1 MRIAAPIA
9 LCAVLALGLTG
20 CFTNPLDQI
29 TEGISEG
36 LVEGVVE
43 GATGVDVDVSGDGTS
58 ASLPS
63 DWPAEVPAPSGKI
76 IASFSVNN
84 SYSATIDVGDD
95 ATAAAGVEAIAASGF
110 EITSETDLGGLKIY
124 GLENAQWIVNYS
136 WGAEEAGATFV
147 NLTVSPKSS

>member
-1 MRIAAPIA
+1 
-9 LCAVLALGLTG
+9 LTG
-20 CFTNPLDQI
+20 CFANPLDQL

-36 LVEGVVE
+36 IVEGVVE

-63 DWPAEVPAPSGKI
+63 DWPTEVPTPNGKI

-95 ATAAAGVEAIAASGF
+95 AAAAAGVEAIAASGF
-110 EITSETDLGGLKIY
+110 EITSETDLGGFKVY
-124 GLENAQWIVNYS
+124 GLENAEWSVNYS
-136 WGAEEAGATFV
+136 WGADEAGATFV